1 MHISIDAIIALIGV
15 ASFGLLILPAAL
27 RWHLKEKATLTL
39 SLYLALGLMWSIGV
53 AATSLNLAATPEQQ
67 LFFEWLTTVSRGAMP
82 LIFGALTLAFLGYTR
97 ELYWYWGFGVFIV
110 ALWITINLNLFNLA
124 TMASSYLPS
133 ATNIKS
139 TISALGII
147 IWGTA
152 TVIALSALYFSFKK
166 YPQSQYRNRF
176 RYWLGGTLLL
186 SAANIIIL
194 LQIPGTAAIGSS
206 LNIAGALLITY
217 IVLRSHPP
225 ELQVILSRIAQTL
238 ITAIILG
245 IILFGAFNLAYL
257 MRSWP
262 VNPNNILF
270 WLAGMALALGII
282 LPWLARW
289 IDKTL
294 SKVLFGLTFDET
306 NAIQT
311 YSQRVS
317 ADWDQAKLSKQA
329 LDFILDEME
338 TDQGAFFINQDD
350 RPGHVTFQMIASTKM
365 PNIETGYFA
374 GSDLWI
380 DHLRQQRAAVT
391 QYDLDVLPAF
401 KNLDKNAKNWLTSM
415 PVELFFPVILRQRDL
430 VGLLALG
437 SRSNHRPYWPQDL
450 NRLQILASQIAV
462 DMDKAKL
469 FGQLGEVNRKLGKLS
484 GQFETFDQGKT
495 DFLSIASHEL
505 RTPLTQIHGYA
516 SMLLETT
523 EAELQDPAYMALVF
537 KGIAKG
543 STRLKEVVDLIFD
556 VSKAD
561 IGELDIARGPVNLAE
576 IVNEATA
583 NQKDALEKRSH
594 QLVISG
600 LDQLPLIE
608 GDMPRLLQAVTH
620 LLNNAIKYTPDGG
633 IITITGRKIIEGGSI
648 TKVEL
653 IVTDTGIGID
663 PKDQKRIF
671 EKFYRVG
678 DVGHHSTDSV
688 KFKGAGPGLGLP
700 LVAGI
705 ARAHGGQVWVESPEY
720 NEEACPGSQF
730 HLILSV
736 QIPAEEP
743 EPISTAPS
751 SMAET
756 RHWGR
761 EEQRLIHEKIAQQKR
776 EQKKSSK

>member
-15 ASFGLLILPAAL
+15 ASFGLLTLPAAL

-53 AATSLNLAATPEQQ
+53 AATSLNLAATPEQH

-82 LIFGALTLAFLGYTR
+82 LIFGALTLAFLGYTK
-97 ELYWYWGFGVFIV
+97 ELYWYWGVGIFIV
-110 ALWITINLNLFNLA
+110 ALWIAVNLDLFNLA
-124 TMASSYLPS
+124 TITSSYLPS
-133 ATNIKS
+133 ATSIKPA
-139 TISALGII
+139 INALGVI

-152 TVIALSALYFSFKK
+152 TVIALSALYFRFKK

-194 LQIPGTAAIGSS
+194 LQLPGTAAIGST

-238 ITAIILG
+238 ITAFILG
-245 IILFGAFNLAYL
+245 IILFGALNLAYL
-257 MRSWP
+257 MHGWP
-262 VNPNNILF
+262 INPNSILF
-270 WLAGMALALGII
+270 WLASMALTLGII

-294 SKVLFGLTFDET
+294 SKVLFGVTFDET
-306 NAIQT
+306 SAIKT
-311 YSQRVS
+311 YSQNVS

-329 LDFILDEME
+329 LDFILQEMG
-338 TDQGAFFINQDD
+338 TDRGAFFINQDD
-350 RPGHVTFQMIASTKM
+350 RPGHVTFQMIASVNM
-365 PNIETGYFA
+365 PTLETGYFS

-380 DHLRQQRAAVT
+380 DYLRQQHTAVT

-401 KNLDKNAKNWLTSM
+401 KNLQENARNWLTSM
-415 PVELFFPVILRQRDL
+415 PVELFFPIILRQRDL

-437 SRSNHRPYWPQDL
+437 SKSNHRPYWPQDL

-469 FGQLGEVNRKLGKLS
+469 FGQLGEVNRKLGELS

-561 IGELDIARGPVNLAE
+561 IGELDIAKGPVNLAE

-583 NQKDALEKRSH
+583 NQKDALEQRGH

-608 GDMPRLLQAVTH
+608 GDMPRLLQAVNH

-633 IITITGRKIIEGGSI
+633 IITITGRKI
-648 TKVEL
+648 TKDGTIAQVEL
-653 IVTDTGIGID
+653 IITDTGIGID

-678 DVGHHSTDSV
+678 NVSHHSTDSV

-705 ARAHGGQVWVESPEY
+705 ARAHGGRVWVESPEY
-720 NEEACPGSQF
+720 NEETCPGSQF

-736 QIPAEEP
+736 QIPDEEP
-743 EPISTAPS
+743 KPTSAAPS

-761 EEQRLIHEKIAQQKR
+761 EEQRLIQKKIAQQKR
-776 EQKKSSK
+776 AQKK

>member
-15 ASFGLLILPAAL
+15 ASFGLLTLPAAL

-53 AATSLNLAATPEQQ
+53 AATSLNLSTTPEQH
-67 LFFEWLTTVSRGAMP
+67 LFFEWLTTASRGAMP

-110 ALWITINLNLFNLA
+110 ALWTAINLNLFNLT
-124 TMASSYLPS
+124 TMASSYLPGT
-133 ATNIKS
+133 TNITS
-139 TISALGII
+139 TISAPGII
-147 IWGTA
+147 IWATA
-152 TVIALSALYFSFKK
+152 TVISLSALYFSFKK

-194 LQIPGTAAIGSS
+194 LQIPGAAAIGSS

-238 ITAIILG
+238 ITAFILG
-245 IILFGAFNLAYL
+245 IILFGALNLAYL
-257 MRSWP
+257 MHSWP
-262 VNPNNILF
+262 VNPNSILF

-282 LPWLARW
+282 LPWLAKW
-289 IDKTL
+289 TDKTL
-294 SKVLFGLTFDET
+294 SKVLFGVTFDET
-306 NAIQT
+306 SAIKT
-311 YSQRVS
+311 YSQNVS

-329 LDFILDEME
+329 LDFILQEMG
-338 TDQGAFFINQDD
+338 TDKGAFFINQDE
-350 RPGHVTFQMIASTKM
+350 RPAHVTFQMIASVNM
-365 PNIETGYFA
+365 PQIETGYFS
-374 GSDLWI
+374 GDDLWI
-380 DHLRQQRAAVT
+380 EYLRQRHTAVT
-391 QYDLDVLPAF
+391 QYDLDVLPVF
-401 KNLDKNAKNWLTSM
+401 KNLHEDTKKWLTSM
-415 PVELFFPVILRQRDL
+415 PVELFFPIILRQRDL

-437 SRSNHRPYWPQDL
+437 SKSNHRPYWPQDL

-469 FGQLGEVNRKLGKLS
+469 FGQLGQVNKKLGELS

-523 EAELQDPAYMALVF
+523 EAELQDPAYMAHIF

-561 IGELDIARGPVNLAE
+561 IGELDIAKGPVNLAE
-576 IVNEATA
+576 IVKEATA
-583 NQKDALEKRSH
+583 NQRDALKQRGH
-594 QLVISG
+594 QLVVSG
-600 LDQLPLIE
+600 LDQLPIIE
-608 GDMPRLLQAVTH
+608 GDMPRLLQAVNH

-633 IITITGRKIIEGGSI
+633 TITITGRKIIENGAV
-648 TKVEL
+648 TQVEL

-663 PKDQKRIF
+663 PKEQKRIF

-678 DVGHHSTDSV
+678 DVSHHSTNSV

-705 ARAHGGQVWVESPEY
+705 AKAHGGRVWVESPEY
-720 NEEACPGSQF
+720 NEETCPGSQF

-736 QIPAEEP
+736 QIPGKETKQVSA
-743 EPISTAPS
+743 APS

-761 EEQRLIHEKIAQQKR
+761 EEQQLIKEKITQHKHKQEKNN
-776 EQKKSSK
+776 K